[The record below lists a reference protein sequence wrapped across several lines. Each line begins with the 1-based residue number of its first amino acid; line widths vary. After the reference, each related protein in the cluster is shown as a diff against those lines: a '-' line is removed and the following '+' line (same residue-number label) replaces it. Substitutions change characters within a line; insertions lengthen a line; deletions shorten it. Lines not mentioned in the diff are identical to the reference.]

1 MFHSLHGDTTMII
14 FGILFSIAAI
24 CVLCWML
31 FNFAVYALPI
41 FLGVNA
47 GIWAYGTG
55 AGWFG
60 AIVTGLVGAS
70 LTLVAGQALLMLVR
84 PVWAR
89 LLIALAFV
97 APAGM
102 AGFYATIGIIR
113 QTMPSETWQI
123 IFAVIGAVAVGV
135 TAFLRIAGM
144 AATDPADGIPAR
156 G

>member
-1 MFHSLHGDTTMII
+1 MIVI
-14 FGILFSIAAI
+14 AILLCIAAI
-24 CVLCWML
+24 GTLCWLL
-31 FNFAVYALPI
+31 FNLAVFALPF
-41 FLGVNA
+41 FLGLSA

-60 AIVTGLVGAS
+60 ATVIGFVSAGLVLG
-70 LTLVAGQALLMLVR
+70 VGQALLTLTQ

-89 LLIALAFV
+89 LLIALVFV

-102 AGFYATIGIIR
+102 AGFYATLGVTR

-123 IFAVIGAVAVGV
+123 LFAVIGAFAVGI
-135 TAFLRIAGM
+135 TAFSRVAGM
-144 AATDPADGIPAR
+144 AAIDQADGTPAR